1 MSRWLKDYSF
11 ELPPGRVAQRPSRL
25 RDQSRLLVLDKLAGE
40 VTDSRFHRLP
50 GFLRKGDLLVM
61 NDSAVL
67 PARLDGRR
75 EGTGGKVELLLLED
89 LGRGRW
95 RSLMKGKAAMGM
107 ELGFGL
113 AGIGARI
120 SKVGAEG
127 EVTVDFTPRDGG
139 EVLMKKIGMPP
150 LPPYIRRDGREE
162 KTAGGG
168 DRTRYQTIYASR
180 DGSAAAPTA
189 GLHFTRKVF
198 GALEERGVK
207 TAFLTLHV
215 GPGTFRPLREENLSR
230 AVLESERAI
239 VPAAT
244 ARVFNM
250 TREAGG
256 RVVAVG
262 TTVTRTLESFVGP
275 DGRIAGG
282 RRRVD
287 LLVRPGYRFRAVD
300 GLVTNF
306 HLPRSS
312 LLLLVSAMAG
322 RERILEVYRGAV
334 EKGYRFYSYGDAML
348 IL

>member
-25 RDQSRLLVLDKLAGE
+25 RDRSRLLVLNGRTGE
-40 VTDSRFHRLP
+40 AADSRFHCLP
-50 GFLRKGDLLVM
+50 GFLRRGDLLVM

-67 PARLDGRR
+67 PARLEGRR
-75 EGTGGKVELLLLED
+75 EETGGKVELLLLED

-95 RSLMKGKAAMGM
+95 RSLMKGKASKDMKL
-107 ELGFGL
+107 EFGL
-113 AGIGARI
+113 EGARARI

-127 EVTVDFTPRDGG
+127 EVTVVFTPRDGG
-139 EVLMKKIGMPP
+139 EVLMKRIGRTP
-150 LPPYIRRDGREE
+150 LPPYIRRDGREA
-162 KTAGGG
+162 KAAGGG
-168 DRTRYQTIYASR
+168 DRTRYQTIYAAR
-180 DGSAAAPTA
+180 YGSAAAPTA
-189 GLHFTRKVF
+189 GLHFTREVF
-198 GALEERGVK
+198 RALEERGVK

-215 GPGTFRPLREENLSR
+215 GPGTFRPLREKDLSR
-230 AVLESERAI
+230 AVLGSEKAF

-244 ARVFNM
+244 ARAFNM

-275 DGRIAGG
+275 DGRIRGG

-287 LLVRPGYRFRAVD
+287 LLIRPGYRFRAVD

-312 LLLLVSAMAG
+312 LLLLVSAMTG
-322 RERILEVYRGAV
+322 RERILKVYRGAV
-334 EKGYRFYSYGDAML
+334 EKGYMFYSYGDAML